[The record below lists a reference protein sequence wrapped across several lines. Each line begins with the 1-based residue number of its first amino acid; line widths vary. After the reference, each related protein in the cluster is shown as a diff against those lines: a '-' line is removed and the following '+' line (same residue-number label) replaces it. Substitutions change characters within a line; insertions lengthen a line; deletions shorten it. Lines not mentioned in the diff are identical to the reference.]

1 MVHMA
6 TIKHA
11 HRTEGYFDDF
21 DNGHE
26 YHEPTVMGKCSNCLC
41 HIEVEM
47 DETNCP
53 KCKAK
58 FGKIPKEMLTAISLP
73 VSV

>member
-1 MVHMA
+1 MVHTA

-11 HRTEGYFDDF
+11 HIMKGYSDD
-21 DNGHE
+21 DYQ
-26 YHEPTVMGKCSNCLC
+26 YHEATVMGKCSNCC
-41 HIEVEM
+41 NRIEVEM

-58 FGKIPKEMLTAISLP
+58 FDKIPKEMLTAISLP